1 MELTGVATVASGT
14 DGSRRIDRDDLRVP
28 VVKIRTLATKQSPP
42 ARFLRLGDVV
52 LDCGA
57 AGHDH
62 GTRGG
67 RWSWLRRAALSG
79 AFGDEREG
87 EQRRRRG
94 SREREAVEGVEASPW
109 RREGVGEAATAKQE
123 VAGVG
128 ARASSTQLLRGE
140 GEEDDWQ
147 LGCTVTG
154 RAEAG
159 PATGKWPRYGSFSL
173 SLFLII
179 SVFYYSVNLGLY

>member
-1 MELTGVATVASGT
+1 MAGGHGYGDDDGELRSVAGGETEE
-14 DGSRRIDRDDLRVP
+14 
-28 VVKIRTLATKQSPP
+28 
-42 ARFLRLGDVV
+42 
-52 LDCGA
+52 
-57 AGHDH
+57 
-62 GTRGG
+62 RGG
-67 RWSWLRRAALSG
+67 GR
-79 AFGDEREG
+79 
-87 EQRRRRG
+87 
-94 SREREAVEGVEASPW
+94 SRERGRSERGSGTSPW
-109 RREGVGEAATAKQE
+109 RREEVGEAATAKQE

-154 RAEAG
+154 RAETG

-173 SLFLII
+173 SPFLII

>member
-1 MELTGVATVASGT
+1 MAGSHG
-14 DGSRRIDRDDLRVP
+14 GSRRWRRLRSV
-28 VVKIRTLATKQSPP
+28 
-42 ARFLRLGDVV
+42 
-52 LDCGA
+52 
-57 AGHDH
+57 AG
-62 GTRGG
+62 GETEERGG
-67 RWSWLRRAALSG
+67 GR
-79 AFGDEREG
+79 
-87 EQRRRRG
+87 
-94 SREREAVEGVEASPW
+94 SRERGRSERGSGTSPW
-109 RREGVGEAATAKQE
+109 RREEVGEAATAKQE

>member
-1 MELTGVATVASGT
+1 MELPGASVRLGVAGGHGYGDDDGELRSVAGGET
-14 DGSRRIDRDDLRVP
+14 EE
-28 VVKIRTLATKQSPP
+28 
-42 ARFLRLGDVV
+42 
-52 LDCGA
+52 
-57 AGHDH
+57 
-62 GTRGG
+62 RGG
-67 RWSWLRRAALSG
+67 GR
-79 AFGDEREG
+79 
-87 EQRRRRG
+87 
-94 SREREAVEGVEASPW
+94 SRERGRSERGSGTSPW
-109 RREGVGEAATAKQE
+109 RREEVGEAATAKQE

-173 SLFLII
+173 SPFLII